1 MKQKSDS
8 FRKNS
13 ICIITL
19 LMGLVCTM
27 CTSSPKD
34 AFHVEEN
41 NEGLMGRYLVT
52 GDFEQL
58 GLEGFYPK
66 DSDSIMAP
74 SYSSLAFKGERSPW
88 YHETETKK
96 VYPMPVHRST
106 GEIDTFFCFSNHRV
120 CIGYINRWA
129 EYENCLLVET
139 KQPYK
144 ILKDNYLG
152 EDSCCYPYNRDERSI
167 HLQFCYNSEGQRI
180 MFEAPPTDYW
190 IAELRSPDIY
200 GPLSIEEFRTELL
213 SRGFKLPIT
222 LEGTY
227 TRYVSCPSQSKELAN
242 APYKGEVYLWG
253 WTDNLD
259 VKDTIIY

>member
-8 FRKNS
+8 FRKIS

-34 AFHVEEN
+34 AFHVYEN

-66 DSDSIMAP
+66 DSDSIPMP
-74 SYSSLAFKGERSPW
+74 VYSSLAFKGERSPS
-88 YHETETKK
+88 YHETRSKK
-96 VYPMPVHRST
+96 VYPMYVHRNT
-106 GEIDTFFCFSNHRV
+106 GEIDSFFCFSNHPVR
-120 CIGYINRWA
+120 IGYINRWA

-152 EDSCCYPYNRDERSI
+152 
-167 HLQFCYNSEGQRI
+167 
-180 MFEAPPTDYW
+180 
-190 IAELRSPDIY
+190 
-200 GPLSIEEFRTELL
+200 
-213 SRGFKLPIT
+213 
-222 LEGTY
+222 
-227 TRYVSCPSQSKELAN
+227 
-242 APYKGEVYLWG
+242 
-253 WTDNLD
+253 
-259 VKDTIIY
+259 

>member
-1 MKQKSDS
+1 M
-8 FRKNS
+8 FRKIS

-27 CTSSPKD
+27 CTNSQKD
-34 AFHVEEN
+34 AFYVYEN
-41 NEGLMGRYLVT
+41 NEGRMGRYLRTV
-52 GDFEQL
+52 DFEGL

-74 SYSSLAFKGERSPW
+74 SYSSLAFRGERSPW
-88 YHETETKK
+88 YLETETKK
-96 VYPMPVHRST
+96 VYPMHVHRST
-106 GEIDTFFCFSNHRV
+106 GEIDTFFWFSNHPV
-120 CIGYINRWA
+120 FIGYINRWA

-152 EDSCCYPYNRDERSI
+152 DDSCCYYYNREERAI
-167 HLQFCYNSEGQRI
+167 HVQACYNSEGQRI

-190 IAELRSPDIY
+190 IVELRSPDIY
-200 GPLSIEEFRTELL
+200 GPLSIEEFRKEILK
-213 SRGFKLPIT
+213 RGFKLPIT

-242 APYKGEVYLWG
+242 APYKRKVYPWG

>member
-66 DSDSIMAP
+66 DSDSIPMP
-74 SYSSLAFKGERSPW
+74 VYSSLAFKGERSPS
-88 YHETETKK
+88 YHETRSKK
-96 VYPMPVHRST
+96 VYPMYVHRNT
-106 GEIDTFFCFSNHRV
+106 GEIDSFFCFSNHRV

-152 EDSCCYPYNRDERSI
+152 DDSCCYPYNSDERSI

-180 MFEAPPTDYW
+180 MFKAPPTDYW

-242 APYKGEVYLWG
+242 APYKGKVYLWG